1 MRRMNLSV
9 EKNRPNVMYNFS
21 GVTANSRLKVGSRQ
35 KKNTLKES
43 PMVHIIILTRSVNKI
58 KIIFS

>member
-43 PMVHIIILTRSVNKI
+43 PMVSYNYFNTKR
-58 KIIFS
+58 